1 MKKNKIA
8 LGTWAWGAGAFGG
21 DAVFGSNTNE
31 ENLKPVFTTAMK
43 AGLSLWDTATVYGMG
58 ESERILGSLAKEVKR
73 EDVQISTKFTPQ
85 IAEVFENSVEKM
97 ADASIQRMKC
107 DYIDVYWI
115 HNPMDVERWTPGLI
129 PLLKSGKVK
138 RVGVSNHN
146 IKEIQRANEILKAEG
161 FKISAVQNHFSL
173 LYRSSEKGGV
183 LDNCKEN
190 GIEFWAYMVL
200 EQGALSGKYNKENP
214 LPEDSDRGKKYNPVL
229 PQLEALTNEMKAIG
243 QKYNASC
250 SQIGIAWAIA
260 KGTLPIIGATKERHV
275 VEAAE
280 AVQIKL
286 AEEEV
291 KSLEQLSDATGIDTR
306 GDWEHTM
313 E

>member
-1 MKKNKIA
+1 MAKIA
-8 LGTWAWGAGAFGG
+8 LGTWAWGTGAFGG
-21 DAVFGSNTNE
+21 DTVFGSKTDVD
-31 ENLKPVFTTAMK
+31 NLKPVFDAAMK
-43 AGLSLWDTATVYGMG
+43 TGLSLWDTATAYGMG
-58 ESERILGSLAKEVKR
+58 ESERILGQLAKAYNR

-97 ADASIQRMKC
+97 ADASIERIGC
-107 DYIDVYWI
+107 DYIDIYWI

-129 PLLKSGKVK
+129 PLLRSGKVK

-146 IKEIQRANEILKAEG
+146 IKEIQRANKILGEAS
-161 FKISAVQNHFSL
+161 FKVSAVQNHFSL

-183 LDNCKEN
+183 LDFCKEN

-214 LPEDSDRGKKYNPVL
+214 LPEESDRGKKYNPVL
-229 PQLEALTNEMKAIG
+229 PQLEALTNEMTAIG
-243 QKYNASC
+243 KKYGASC

-260 KGTLPIIGATKERHV
+260 KGTMPIIGATKERHV
-275 VEAAE
+275 IEAAE
-280 AVQIKL
+280 AAKIQL
-286 AEEEV
+286 TADEV
-291 KSLEQLSDATGIDTR
+291 NRLEQLADATGIDTR
-306 GDWEHTM
+306 GGWEHSM